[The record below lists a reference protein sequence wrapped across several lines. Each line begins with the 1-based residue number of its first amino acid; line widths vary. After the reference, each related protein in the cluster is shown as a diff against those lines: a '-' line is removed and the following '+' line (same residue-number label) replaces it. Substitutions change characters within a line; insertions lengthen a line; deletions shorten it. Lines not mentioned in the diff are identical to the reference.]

1 MTKKLSYKSKRLNY
15 KQYRSQLKDDS
26 NKTVNSM
33 HMEDSIPTIKELLD
47 SQISKFITL
56 ATNDFGY
63 SGTSEDPIVNHVHP
77 LFLRDK
83 AAASA

>member
-1 MTKKLSYKSKRLNY
+1 MAKKLYQKRKRLNY
-15 KQYRSQLKDDS
+15 KRYRSQLKDES

-33 HMEDSIPTIKELLD
+33 HLYDSIPTIKELLD

-63 SGTSEDPIVNHVHP
+63 LGTSEYPIVNHVHP

-83 AAASA
+83 SAASA